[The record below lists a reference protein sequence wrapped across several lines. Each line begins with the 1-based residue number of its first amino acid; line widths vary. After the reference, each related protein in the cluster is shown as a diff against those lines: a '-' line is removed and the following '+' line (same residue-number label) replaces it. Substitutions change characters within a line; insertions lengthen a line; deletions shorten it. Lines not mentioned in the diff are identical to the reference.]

1 MSDSVQS
8 GAPAEKPAEP
18 AKPAPKKKHT
28 LGDVFR
34 ALSRPRIA
42 AMLALGF
49 SSGLPFLLTSRTLGF
64 WLRDD
69 GIDLKTIAALEWVGF
84 AYTFKFLWAPL
95 LDSVRVPFLD
105 EKLGKRR
112 AWMVVSQVI
121 LMLSIFAMSTA
132 QPSASILTVTL
143 FALVVAFAAAT
154 QDIAVD
160 AWRIEAAPNDEQ
172 GLMAAA
178 YQFGYRFA
186 LIAAGAG
193 ALYLADIYSWNLSYV
208 VMALLMGLGVVAA
221 ILAPRPLREDA
232 REEKTKLNPAVWLAQ
247 KVTGPFQDFFTRYG
261 KGALALL
268 ALIALYR
275 LPEFLIGPLSSP
287 FYHDLGF
294 TKSEVASVTKLYG
307 VWVGLFAAAV
317 AGLCAVRF
325 GLYVTVVIGAISQAT
340 GVLAFAW
347 LAGRGHDVGAL
358 TLAISAENFGGGF
371 AGAALIA
378 YMSSL
383 TSPLYT
389 ATQYA
394 LFSSLYAFLGKLLAG
409 FTGFLVEDMQ
419 HAGGDLL
426 KAYGQFFILCAAAG
440 IPAVILAVLSNRFKE
455 REI

>member
-1 MSDSVQS
+1 MSDSAQD
-8 GAPAEKPAEP
+8 GASVDKSADAPKAP
-18 AKPAPKKKHT
+18 PKKKHT

-95 LDSVRVPFLD
+95 IDSVRVPFLD
-105 EKLGKRR
+105 ARLGQRR
-112 AWMVVSQVI
+112 AWMVVAQII
-121 LMLSIFAMSTA
+121 LAAAIFAMSTA
-132 QPSASILTVTL
+132 QPHAGILTVTL
-143 FALVVAFAAAT
+143 FAIVVAFASAT

-160 AWRIEAAPNDEQ
+160 AWRIEAAPDDEQ

-193 ALYLADIYSWNLSYV
+193 ALYIAEFQSWNASYI
-208 VMALLMGLGVVAA
+208 VMALLMGVGLLAA
-221 ILAPRPLREDA
+221 IFAPRPLKEAA
-232 REEKTKLNPAVWLAQ
+232 REAKPVNFAVWLGQ
-247 KVTGPFQDFFTRYG
+247 KIVGPFQDFFTRYG
-261 KGALALL
+261 MGALALL

-294 TKSEVASVTKLYG
+294 AKSEVATVTKLYG
-307 VWVGLFAAAV
+307 VWIGLFGAAA
-317 AGLCAVRF
+317 AGFCAVRF
-325 GLYVTVVIGAISQAT
+325 GLYPTVVAGAISQAA
-340 GVLAFAW
+340 GVLAFVW
-347 LAGRGHDVGAL
+347 LAQSHHSIPAL
-358 TLAISAENFGGGF
+358 TAAISADNFGGGF

-383 TSPLYT
+383 TSPAYT

-419 HAGGDLL
+419 KAGGDLMH
-426 KAYGQFFILCAAAG
+426 AYGQFFLLCSLAG
-440 IPAVILAVLSNRFKE
+440 IPAVILAVLSKRFKE
-455 REI
+455 RA